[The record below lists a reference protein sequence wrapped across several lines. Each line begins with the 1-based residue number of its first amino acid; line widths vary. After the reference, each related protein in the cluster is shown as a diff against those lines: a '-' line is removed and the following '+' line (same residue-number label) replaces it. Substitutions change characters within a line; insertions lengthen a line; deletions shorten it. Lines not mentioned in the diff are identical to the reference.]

1 MATRSYE
8 ERIAELQKKQEQLK
22 QQERALKAK
31 QAERERKMRTKRLI
45 EVGAIVEK
53 ALSRE
58 LRTPEERQALL
69 DVLIE
74 QRQSKADGSTYSWS
88 SSINKALDHRL

>member
-1 MATRSYE
+1 MATKTYE

-53 ALSRE
+53 ALNRE

-69 DVLIE
+69 DILIE
-74 QRQSKADGSTYSWS
+74 PRQPKADGSTYSWS
-88 SSINKALDHRL
+88 GSINNALDRRL